1 MGRRLLL
8 LLGSFIAFYYLI
20 RVAYDMPNLVHGSPL
35 FIWWPRKIG
44 DWLVRIRDI
53 AFYFLFALIP
63 YLVLFRW
70 YPPKKV
76 LLCIGLIVV
85 CLPALFLLRYWIE
98 YEWAPR
104 GLRLKLFFLNN
115 LFYTLIFSVYGAV
128 FYFIRYSWYKELLQK
143 DLEIQ
148 NRQSELSF
156 LRSQINPHFL
166 FNNLNNIYALVYQGS
181 TQALPAI
188 ASLSELLRYM
198 LYDTTE
204 KVPLQKEMDYIQK
217 YIELQRLRFD
227 HPIKVHIRVEG
238 MSTERPA
245 TNPNIGSSPLPAAQ
259 SMGTAADTVI
269 PPLLLI
275 PFVENAFKHGDFSGE
290 EHGLAINVFYSS
302 GKTRFHCSNRKGIRQ
317 KDAGGGIGL
326 ENVKRR
332 LSLLYPGRHSLS
344 IEEDPLRFSVNLELI
359 HE

>member
-1 MGRRLLL
+1 MGKRLLL

-53 AFYFLFALIP
+53 TFYFLFVLIP

-76 LLCIGLIVV
+76 LLCIGLIAV
-85 CLPALFLLRYWIE
+85 CLPALFLLRYWME

-104 GLRLKLFFLNN
+104 GLRLKSFFLNN

-128 FYFIRYSWYKELLQK
+128 FYFIRYSWYKELQQK

-181 TQALPAI
+181 AQALPAI

-227 HPIKVHIRVEG
+227 HPIKVHIRMEG
-238 MSTERPA
+238 MDAQIPA
-245 TNPNIGSSPLPAAQ
+245 SSSAQ
-259 SMGTAADTVI
+259 PPDPVI

-275 PFVENAFKHGDFSGE
+275 PFVENAFKHGDFTGS
-290 EHGLAINVFYSS
+290 EHGLTITVAT
-302 GKTRFHCSNRKGIRQ
+302 GAQKTHFHCSNRKGIRQ